1 MKFVCFFII
10 TFLFVVAWSSA
21 STLERIDYTFATQ
34 PTIYD
39 DIAVE
44 RYRKVCYYT
53 NWAQYRNPQA
63 AKYFPET
70 LDPNLCSHVIYAF
83 AKLEN
88 GKLITFEWNDE
99 DMYKRM
105 MENKKKNPKL
115 KVLLAVGGWNME
127 FSLFVET
134 VKTARTRKDFIDDA
148 IAFLRSRKFDG
159 LDLDWEYPGNRG
171 SLAEDKQKFTSFME
185 ELRAAFQV
193 EAVSSGKE
201 RLLLSAAVAAGEGTV
216 DKAYEVHKI
225 CAASDFINLMSYD
238 LHGAWEAFT
247 GHNSPLYT
255 ETGGNEKLTVD
266 YAVNLWLERGC
277 PKEKL
282 VMGMGTYGRTFTLVN
297 KAKTGLNAAAS
308 GPGAAGPSTSE
319 KGVLSYYEI
328 CDLVRNKGWTSVFID
343 EIKSPIAF
351 KGDQWVG
358 YDDPTSIAIK
368 SQYIKDKGLGGGMI
382 WTLDFDDFTGSCGD
396 GKYPLL
402 NTINRILNGETSLET
417 SLETTFKPP
426 QPTAGGTTTY
436 TKSTKTDG
444 GNGGGEGSTTTN
456 KPLTG
461 GAGTTTTDKPS
472 TFGAETTTTNKPL
485 TGGAGTTTTNK
496 PSTGGAGTTTTNKP
510 LTGGA
515 GTATTNKPSTGGGDK
530 KPSGG
535 KCVLRNGL
543 NPHPSDCTKYY
554 NCANGISLALVS
566 CPGGLNF
573 NPNIQNC
580 DWPRNYGCP

>member
-1 MKFVCFFII
+1 
-10 TFLFVVAWSSA
+10 
-21 STLERIDYTFATQ
+21 
-34 PTIYD
+34 
-39 DIAVE
+39 
-44 RYRKVCYYT
+44 
-53 NWAQYRNPQA
+53 
-63 AKYFPET
+63 
-70 LDPNLCSHVIYAF
+70 
-83 AKLEN
+83 
-88 GKLITFEWNDE
+88 
-99 DMYKRM
+99 
-105 MENKKKNPKL
+105 
-115 KVLLAVGGWNME
+115 
-127 FSLFVET
+127 
-134 VKTARTRKDFIDDA
+134 
-148 IAFLRSRKFDG
+148 
-159 LDLDWEYPGNRG
+159 
-171 SLAEDKQKFTSFME
+171 
-185 ELRAAFQV
+185 
-193 EAVSSGKE
+193 
-201 RLLLSAAVAAGEGTV
+201 
-216 DKAYEVHKI
+216 
-225 CAASDFINLMSYD
+225 MSYD

-255 ETGGNEKLTVD
+255 ETGGNKKLTVD

-297 KAKTGLNAAAS
+297 KAKTGLNTAAS

-417 SLETTFKPP
+417 TFKPP

-444 GNGGGEGSTTTN
+444 GNGGGEGS
-456 KPLTG
+456 
-461 GAGTTTTDKPS
+461 
-472 TFGAETTTTNKPL
+472 
-485 TGGAGTTTTNK
+485 
-496 PSTGGAGTTTTNKP
+496 TTTNKP